1 MKEETLFPIV
11 MKVAAK
17 TIGQDLYRITDDELK
32 EIKNRI
38 KSENRQSKIKSV
50 LENTDYKE
58 KKLEEDKE
66 YKELMK
72 KRGIKPMSKPNSKI
86 HYIDFKYD
94 ENK

>member
-1 MKEETLFPIV
+1 MNKEETLFPIV

-17 TIGQDLYRITDDELK
+17 TIAQDLYRIDDELK

-72 KRGIKPMSKPNSKI
+72 KGGITMSKPNSKI